1 MQTILGSGGDIGT
14 PLAKELK
21 KYTKHIRLVARKPLQ
36 VNGDD
41 ELFKA
46 DLLHEAEVQAAVAG
60 SEVVY
65 LTVGFEYKTS
75 VWEKD
80 WPVVMKNV
88 INACLMHKARLVF
101 LDNVYM
107 YAAQEIPHMTEGSRV
122 APESRKG
129 KVRALIQDLLLN
141 AVSEHGL
148 PALIARSA
156 DFYGPSS
163 RNSPLTISVLEEFK
177 KGKKAFWQVD
187 ASKLHAFTYTLDA
200 AKAVAILGNTADAF
214 GQVWHL
220 PTSSEK
226 LTGKEFITLIAVEMG
241 KQPDYYILSR
251 LMMRVIGIFV
261 PIVRELTEMAYQCDR
276 DYVFDSSKFC
286 NRFSYTPVTY
296 KEGIKQMVA
305 ADKPI

>member
-14 PLAKELK
+14 PLARELK
-21 KYTKHIRLVARKPLQ
+21 QYTKHIRLVARRPVQ
-36 VNGDD
+36 VNGDE

-46 DLLHEAEVQAAVAG
+46 DLMHEAEVEAAVAG

-65 LTVGFEYKTS
+65 LTVGLEYKTS
-75 VWEKD
+75 VWERD

-88 INACLMHKARLVF
+88 INACLLHQARLVF
-101 LDNVYM
+101 FDNVYM
-107 YAAQEIPHMTEGSRV
+107 YAANEIPHMTEGSRV
-122 APESRKG
+122 GPESRKG
-129 KVRALIQDLLLN
+129 KVRALIQDMLLN
-141 AVSEHGL
+141 AASKQAL
-148 PALIARSA
+148 QALIARSA

-163 RNSPLTISVLEEFK
+163 RNSPLAISVLEEFK

-200 AKAVAILGNTADAF
+200 ARAVAILGNTADAF

-226 LTGKEFITLIAVEMG
+226 LAGKEFIALVAGEMQ
-241 KQPDYYILSR
+241 KQPHYYTLSR
-251 LMMRVIGIFV
+251 LMMRLIGLFV
-261 PIVRELTEMAYQCDR
+261 PIVRELPEMAYQYDR

-286 NRFSYTPVTY
+286 NRFSYTPITY
-296 KEGIKQMVA
+296 KEGIKTMVL
-305 ADKPI
+305 ADKQ